1 MHTKHFGT
9 LIAIISLLAFL
20 FGCTMGDTGTIRLS
34 VTDAPIVD
42 DDSVTGVY
50 VTFEGVQYNR
60 NGEWEQ
66 MNGFEGPRT
75 IDLLSLTRGNSE
87 LLGMLTL
94 PAGTYEQI
102 RFLVSAVAEGSGTPS
117 NAGTW
122 INRDDNATYNDGV
135 DNPLFVPSGSQ
146 SGYKA
151 QADEPFDVAA
161 NATVEITADF
171 DLRRAVV
178 ERGATGTYILK
189 PVLRLIVENQAGS
202 ISGDVT
208 NNTGNDLVVFAY
220 EDGTFAASEADDPT
234 TDDGSRYPNA
244 VVSALIDPAE
254 DPDYVLAFLGAGT
267 YDLVIAQYDPATG
280 EYVAG
285 SGDAV
290 DVEDVVVTSGG
301 VTTQALTEG

>member
-1 MHTKHFGT
+1 MHTKRIGI
-9 LIAIISLLAFL
+9 LIAVASLLVVL
-20 FGCTMGDTGTIRLS
+20 FGCTMGDTGTIQLS
-34 VTDAPIVD
+34 ITDAPIVD

-50 VTFEGVQYNR
+50 VTFEGVEYNR

-66 MNGFEGPRT
+66 MNGFDGPRT

-87 LLGMLTL
+87 LLGLLTL

-102 RFLVSAVAEGSGTPS
+102 RFIVSAVDEGTGTPS
-117 NAGTW
+117 NAETW
-122 INRDDNATYNDGV
+122 ISRDDNATYDDGV
-135 DNPLFVPSGSQ
+135 DDPLFVPSGAQ
-146 SGYKA
+146 TGYKA
-151 QADEPFDVAA
+151 QAEEPFDVAA

-178 ERGATGTYILK
+178 ELGSTGTYILK
-189 PVLRLIVENQAGS
+189 PVLRLVVENQAGS

-220 EDGTFAASEADDPT
+220 EDGTFTASEADDPS

-244 VVSALIDPAE
+244 VVSALIDATE
-254 DPDYVLAFLGAGT
+254 DPDYVLAFLSAGT
-267 YDLVIAQYDPATG
+267 YDLVIAQYDPTTG

-290 DVEDVVVTSGG
+290 DVEDVVVTSGE